1 MESVGTPLSGGLSL
15 LGGTVLGVC
24 DGLTYTQLLDHGYGL
39 TPITPSNSQDSP
51 APLTPSRT
59 QSVKRRLVLEEGGVD
74 GEGFRTPV
82 KTPRRTARQKSVSST
97 HYSPKGK
104 TPGILAPAPSASPNK
119 SSRYDTSLGLLT
131 KRFVDLLQTAP
142 DGTVDLN
149 KASDQLAVQKRRIY
163 DITNV
168 LEGIGLVNK
177 KSKNNV
183 QWLASKENSAEL
195 EGDLDELDAK
205 ENEMDSLIEQAERD
219 LLQMSQDK
227 RYAYITYH
235 DLHTIKY
242 YKDKT
247 VFAVKAPPG
256 TQLQVPQDVKEQG
269 YKIHLKSENGPIEVF
284 LSESSQEGS
293 PIKQSPIKQSPL
305 KSPVSLDL
313 LQSPTRLP
321 SRTKMRPNRTR
332 NRDSLLNIEKSEL
345 KTPKKEIASPN
356 FKLSPSLAETMKRE
370 LPDSEDPLDPANFGL
385 ANTSSLVDDQDSL
398 TNAFLDNNLGSK
410 LSLDQQNQGSSGT
423 LLASS
428 GSPPFLTLEPPI
440 SDTDYTFSLDHTEG
454 INDLFDFNF

>member
-1 MESVGTPLSGGLSL
+1 MDSVGTPSSGGLSL
-15 LGGTVLGVC
+15 VGGTVLSVC
-24 DGLTYTQLLDHGYGL
+24 DGMTYTQLLDHGYGL
-39 TPITPSNSQDSP
+39 TPITPSNSKETTTV
-51 APLTPSRT
+51 TPGRT

-74 GEGFRTPV
+74 GEGFRTPT
-82 KTPRRTARQKSVSST
+82 KTARRARQKSVSAT
-97 HYSPKGK
+97 HYTPSPSKGK
-104 TPGILAPAPSASPNK
+104 TPAVPPAPSPGK

-131 KRFVDLLQTAP
+131 KRFVDLLQSAP

-149 KASDQLAVQKRRIY
+149 RASDMLSVQKRRIY

-183 QWLASKENSAEL
+183 QWLASRMSSQNL
-195 EGDLDELDAK
+195 EGDVEHLASK
-205 ENEMDSLIEQAERD
+205 ENELDRLIEQAERD

-235 DLHTIKY
+235 DLHTIRY

-256 TQLQVPQDVKEQG
+256 TQLQVPQEG

-284 LSESSQEGS
+284 LSESSIGES

-305 KSPVSLDL
+305 KTSPLRTPLPATTSRAKLRPTRTRASKAL
-313 LQSPTRLP
+313 LQTQKP
-321 SRTKMRPNRTR
+321 
-332 NRDSLLNIEKSEL
+332 EL
-345 KTPKKEIASPN
+345 TTPKKEPLSPTLVSI
-356 FKLSPSLAETMKRE
+356 KSELPDPDEGDPLGPSPSLDLDDDSIRSALILGSDDLGPVGGKLQLQMEDQSE
-370 LPDSEDPLDPANFGL
+370 GGSEDLM
-385 ANTSSLVDDQDSL
+385 
-398 TNAFLDNNLGSK
+398 LGC
-410 LSLDQQNQGSSGT
+410 SSG
-423 LLASS
+423 S
-428 GSPPFLTLEPPI
+428 SPPFLTLEPPI

-454 INDLFDFNF
+454 LSDLFDFNF